1 MRNMFT
7 GIITAKAQVNYAK
20 QLKEGMKV
28 GFKTPEG
35 WGDLEIGESIAV
47 NGVCLTIDSITS
59 DEWTAFLMP
68 ETLAATSFGG
78 GMPAVVNME
87 RALPLSHRLSG
98 HIVQGH
104 VDGTGKVMRINNDN
118 GHVVSIAFDD
128 KYAGL
133 VIHKGSVTIN
143 GVSLTISAVRENVL
157 EVSLIPLTLSETTLG
172 DLRDGDLVNLEF
184 DVIGKYV
191 ANILKQEN
199 HAKN

>member
-1 MRNMFT
+1 MFT

-20 QLKEGMKV
+20 QLKDGMEV

-35 WGDLEIGESIAV
+35 WNDLEIGESIAV
-47 NGVCLTIDSITS
+47 NGVCLTITSITS
-59 DEWTAFLMP
+59 EEWTAFLIP
-68 ETLAATSFGG
+68 ETLAVTSFGG
-78 GMPAVVNME
+78 GMPQIVNLE

-104 VDGTGKVMRINNDN
+104 ADGTGTVTQIIKDDGYV
-118 GHVVSIAFDD
+118 IAIEFNPQ
-128 KYAGL
+128 YAGL
-133 VIHKGSVTIN
+133 VIHKGSVTID
-143 GVSLTISAVRENVL
+143 GVSLTISAVHENVL

-172 DLRDGDLVNLEF
+172 NLQEGDKVNLEY

>member
-1 MRNMFT
+1 MFT
-7 GIITAKAQVNYAK
+7 GIITAKAQVNYAQ

-35 WGDLEIGESIAV
+35 WGDLEMGESIAV

-68 ETLAATSFGG
+68 ETLAVTSFGR
-78 GMPAVVNME
+78 GMPTMVNME

-104 VDGTGKVMRINNDN
+104 VDGTGTVTQINKDD
-118 GHVVSIAFDD
+118 GYVLSIEFDGQ
-128 KYAGL
+128 YAGL
-133 VIHKGSVTIN
+133 IIHKGSVTID
-143 GVSLTISAVRENVL
+143 GVSLTISACHGNVL

-172 DLRDGDLVNLEF
+172 DLQIGDLVNLEY